1 MATTD
6 KLINNLTG
14 ITSLL
19 DTDVIWIARLS
30 TGVDCIIPVANLK
43 TSLGI
48 QPNNVLPCLA
58 PVSPETSVTT
68 TIVLGTVLAFHSC
81 TIDCTFTRGTGRIR
95 KQLIEVSNLGGHVIF
110 APGGYT
116 TYPASTDETLETT
129 GITLNA
135 RLLSGSI
142 VFEITVDNSDANDVS
157 LNYKYLNYY

>member
-19 DTDVIWIARLS
+19 DTDVIWIARL
-30 TGVDCIIPVANLK
+30 TNGTDNIIPVASLR
-43 TSLGI
+43 TALGI
-48 QPNNVLPCLA
+48 TVNNVLPC
-58 PVSPETSVTT
+58 PVSSTT
-68 TIVLGTVLAFHSC
+68 TIVLGTVLAFHGC

-95 KQLIEVSNLGGHVIF
+95 KQLIEVANLGGHVIF

-116 TYPASTDETLETT
+116 TYPESTDETLETT
-129 GITLNA
+129 GITLNT
-135 RLLSGSI
+135 RLLSGSV

-157 LNYKYLNYY
+157 LNYKYINYF

>member
-30 TGVDCIIPVANLK
+30 TGVDCIIPVASLK

-48 QPNNVLPCLA
+48 QPNNVLSCINN
-58 PVSPETSVTT
+58 TTT
-68 TIVLGTVLAFHSC
+68 TIVLGTMLAFHSC
-81 TIDCTFTRGTGRIR
+81 TIDCMFTRGAARMR

-116 TYPASTDETLETT
+116 TYPESTDETLETT
-129 GITLNA
+129 GITINA